1 MTTSKRVL
9 ELITLLEGA
18 ISDSDWNKVEESII
32 ELNSLYEEL
41 ESSFPLDEY
50 TDDDL

>member
-1 MTTSKRVL
+1 MTISKRVL
-9 ELITLLEGA
+9 ELITLLESA
-18 ISDSDWNKVEESII
+18 ISDSNWNKVEESII

-41 ESSFPLDEY
+41 ESDFPLDEY